1 MAKIEDWLTEARL
14 RKLAG
19 WRREGRSEEEIA
31 EKIGISAR
39 ALARWKKRDE
49 RFRRALE
56 VDPEAVDFQ
65 VEDALLRKALGY
77 ESVEK
82 RVEVSAKGERK
93 EVETTKQVGPDMSAI
108 SLWPK
113 KRKGGQWG
121 DGAAGPKPENNL
133 LQLLDEEGGAD
144 VSAIPELQFPATAG
158 ADLVEAE

>member
-1 MAKIEDWLTEARL
+1 MAKIEDWLTEVRL

-65 VEDALLRKALGY
+65 VHKIHLSPKKAQKLRK
-77 ESVEK
+77 SK
-82 RVEVSAKGERK
+82 
-93 EVETTKQVGPDMSAI
+93 KQC
-108 SLWPK
+108 W
-113 KRKGGQWG
+113 
-121 DGAAGPKPENNL
+121 
-133 LQLLDEEGGAD
+133 
-144 VSAIPELQFPATAG
+144 
-158 ADLVEAE
+158 